1 MDIVI
6 GENTEQLIDDMAILE
21 LDLIQVKGKT
31 VPVRIFTLHGDEEME
46 TSGAFQSQMSRHKY
60 LLQTYRA
67 QDWEKAKN
75 FLSECRNL
83 DKEERL
89 GKLYD
94 LYEERIAEF
103 EAHPPGPDWDGVY
116 VATSK

>member
-1 MDIVI
+1 MNHHTMYRHLHQNIRQHNPYLHFHHRKRHMHRI
-6 GENTEQLIDDMAILE
+6 QL
-21 LDLIQVKGKT
+21 
-31 VPVRIFTLHGDEEME
+31 
-46 TSGAFQSQMSRHKY
+46 SRHKY